1 MALFLTPPRVPRTRA
16 HLKQELTANE
26 EDNKIEVR
34 SDVQCA
40 KKRAVK
46 EIGQVKSDICLPRAN
61 SSFQQDGGARALTS
75 SHSHA
80 SSSAA
85 RRLRLEYETAKAQ
98 IEIQEVREKSRIEK
112 ELLKKKMAIEVAE
125 LQSQSRCSEKQSCSS
140 SYKSKVENW
149 LEKFVVEPG
158 KSHDCYNKAMVGDG
172 EQHRHVGG
180 NDSDKPPT
188 DAAGNYVTAV
198 TTMKQSD
205 YLRSPQLTS
214 IVVSKL
220 PSNLLSKWIDYLNER
235 SQEDTPK
242 LQLLSQFLY
251 VEAEKVA
258 ASGVSFIHSQA
269 EHQRY
274 RADNKT
280 DKKHPHSVLTAVA
293 VNDPDVKCKFCRR
306 NEHSLPEC
314 GKFKRALRK
323 DRWRFVR
330 GNQLCYKCLCARHP
344 DPAAC
349 TAGSCDVEACGGPH
363 HRLLHWTKPEAARQE
378 PPAPPGDA
386 SKPESEL
393 VAHANVTRA
402 AECSEVSVLN
412 VPNAT
417 QTLSATKVV
426 LKIVPVT
433 VHGPKTS
440 VNTHAL
446 LDDGAT
452 VTLISAD
459 LADKVGLHGKTVTMR
474 ASGAWDS
481 ELVCQTELIKCA
493 ISNSNGDK
501 YELRARKLKELN
513 LPVQFVSSVE
523 CSEHVPNINYS
534 LYSNIK
540 VKPKLLIGQ
549 DNYDLI
555 APLVCKK
562 YKTSGPFITQ
572 TLLGWCV
579 HGALRQTDFTDK
591 RAEHANSASSVSG
604 RGAAPPERPL
614 ALTQLGESLQQPN
627 LISNVDIDLHDLIRR
642 SFALDS
648 IGISNTPRRNIDE
661 VRAVRI
667 LDESA
672 ELINGQWTVKL
683 PWKHDVFELPDSYS
697 MALKRLKSVERKMLH
712 SSEYQNRYSDRL
724 RQSAQYDNV

>member
-1 MALFLTPPRVPRTRA
+1 MEWLQFREAFYESTRIC
-16 HLKQELTANE
+16 NY
-26 EDNKIEVR
+26 
-34 SDVQCA
+34 SDSENVW
-40 KKRAVK
+40 
-46 EIGQVKSDICLPRAN
+46 
-61 SSFQQDGGARALTS
+61 
-75 SHSHA
+75 
-80 SSSAA
+80 
-85 RRLRLEYETAKAQ
+85 RLRKCLRGDAKEAASALLMGTTSPKEVMDTLELRFGRPENVMRQVYMQLRKLSPLPDAYHA
-98 IEIQEVREKSRIEK
+98 EIVKF
-112 ELLKKKMAIEVAE
+112 AI
-125 LQSQSRCSEKQSCSS
+125 KI
-140 SYKSKVENW
+140 K
-149 LEKFVVEPG
+149 
-158 KSHDCYNKAMVGDG
+158 
-172 EQHRHVGG
+172 
-180 NDSDKPPT
+180 
-188 DAAGNYVTAV
+188 NYVTAV

-269 EHQRY
+269 EHQ
-274 RADNKT
+274 
-280 DKKHPHSVLTAVA
+280 PVA

-378 PPAPPGDA
+378 PSAPPGDA

-393 VAHANVTRA
+393 VAHANVTR

-501 YELRARKLKELN
+501 YELCARKLKELN
-513 LPVQFVSSVE
+513 LPVQFVSTRR
-523 CSEHVPNINYS
+523 
-534 LYSNIK
+534 
-540 VKPKLLIGQ
+540 
-549 DNYDLI
+549 
-555 APLVCKK
+555 A
-562 YKTSGPFITQ
+562 
-572 TLLGWCV
+572 
-579 HGALRQTDFTDK
+579 RQQ
-591 RAEHANSASSVSG
+591 RQQ
-604 RGAAPPERPL
+604 RQRPRCGAARATPL
-614 ALTQLGESLQQPN
+614 ALTQLGKPTAHARRASAAASASCGSGGDTGASDSSESLQQPN

-712 SSEYQNRYSDRL
+712 SSEYQMTLNGFPDRPFCTNRVPVGRSDL
-724 RQSAQYDNV
+724 KQK

>member
-1 MALFLTPPRVPRTRA
+1 VQRSSPVLVPT
-16 HLKQELTANE
+16 
-26 EDNKIEVR
+26 
-34 SDVQCA
+34 
-40 KKRAVK
+40 
-46 EIGQVKSDICLPRAN
+46 
-61 SSFQQDGGARALTS
+61 
-75 SHSHA
+75 
-80 SSSAA
+80 
-85 RRLRLEYETAKAQ
+85 KA
-98 IEIQEVREKSRIEK
+98 
-112 ELLKKKMAIEVAE
+112 
-125 LQSQSRCSEKQSCSS
+125 
-140 SYKSKVENW
+140 KVENW
-149 LEKFVVEPG
+149 LEKSVVEPG

-188 DAAGNYVTAV
+188 DAAGVSTHRAIQELTSAIKNADLPLYFGDPMEWLQFREAFYESTRICNYSDSENVWRLRKCLRGDAKEAASALLMGTTSPKEVMDTLELRFGRPENVMRQVYMQLRKLSPLPDAYHAEIVKFAIKIKNYVTAV

-258 ASGVSFIHSQA
+258 ASGV
-269 EHQRY
+269 
-274 RADNKT
+274 T
-280 DKKHPHSVLTAVA
+280 VA

-314 GKFKRALRK
+314 SKFKRALRR

-349 TAGSCDVEACGGPH
+349 TAGSCIETDWLRTAQSDCDVEACGGPH

-378 PPAPPGDA
+378 PSAPPGDA

-614 ALTQLGESLQQPN
+614 ALTQLGKPTA
-627 LISNVDIDLHDLIRR
+627 HARR
-642 SFALDS
+642 ASAASASCGSGDDTGASDSSF
-648 IGISNTPRRNIDE
+648 NNNII
-661 VRAVRI
+661 AC
-667 LDESA
+667 
-672 ELINGQWTVKL
+672 T
-683 PWKHDVFELPDSYS
+683 
-697 MALKRLKSVERKMLH
+697 
-712 SSEYQNRYSDRL
+712 
-724 RQSAQYDNV
+724 